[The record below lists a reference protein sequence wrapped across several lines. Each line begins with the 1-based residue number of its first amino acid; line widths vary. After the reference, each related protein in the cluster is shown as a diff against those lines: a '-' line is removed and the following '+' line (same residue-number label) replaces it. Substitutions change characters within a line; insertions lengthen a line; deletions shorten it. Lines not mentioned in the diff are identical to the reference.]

1 MVKVEAKVMHKL
13 DNEESAYRGTVR
25 VVLGE
30 ALSTS
35 VTVMQGNNGLF
46 ISFPSYFSEKEEKYK
61 NIINPVTKEAW
72 EAITGTALKAFSDNS
87 GKAVL
92 KGDTG
97 LSVTRSFASY
107 LANGSKAGIGT
118 VVVGDCLKIDSISI
132 YEKKERQGD
141 YYVNLPSRKGEKDG
155 KDKYY
160 PYAYPL
166 TTKLSNEIEIKMIE
180 ALEESRKLAEA
191 KEKGQGK
198 DERQMEEEQFHK
210 GKGR

>member
-13 DNEESAYRGTVR
+13 DNEESAYKGTVR

-46 ISFPSYFSEKEEKYK
+46 ISFPSYFSEKE
-61 NIINPVTKEAW
+61 
-72 EAITGTALKAFSDNS
+72 AITGTALKAFSDNS

-107 LANGSKAGIGT
+107 LENSSKAGIGT

-155 KDKYY
+155 KEKYY

-180 ALEESRKLAEA
+180 ALEESRRLAEA
-191 KEKGQGK
+191 KEKDQGKDEQQQEK
-198 DERQMEEEQFHK
+198 DERQMEEEQLHK
-210 GKGR
+210 EKGR